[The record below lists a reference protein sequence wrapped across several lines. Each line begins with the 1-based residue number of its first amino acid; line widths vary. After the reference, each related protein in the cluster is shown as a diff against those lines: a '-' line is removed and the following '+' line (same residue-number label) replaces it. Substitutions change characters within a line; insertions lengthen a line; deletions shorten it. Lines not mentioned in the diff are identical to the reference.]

1 MIFTLDFLMAMTMG
15 IIVTSNMIT
24 MSLTT
29 LKQRVT
35 KVEMSGIVQVIAQY
49 EDENDALPATL
60 ADLSAYIQGGGYKK
74 DGWRTDYTY
83 DTGDRELCSVND
95 AWGTTPNNKYCKGF

>member
-1 MIFTLDFLMAMTMG
+1 MAMTMG

-49 EDENDALPATL
+49 EEENDALPATL
-60 ADLSAYIQGGGYKK
+60 NDLGPYLEGNGYKK
-74 DGWRTDYTY
+74 DAWRTAYTY
-83 DTGDRELCSVND
+83 DDTARELCSVND
-95 AWGTTPNNKYCKGF
+95 AWGTAPNDKYCKEF